1 MNMRERGKTHR
12 TWKIKSRPENERQG
26 IRHHSI
32 VDQSFFIQTP
42 ELNPFRSSTL
52 WIFIQSRMF
61 AIFFLSISQSTRF
74 DSFSHLKH
82 FLCDIVVVVALLV
95 SFLHLSNTRLRLL
108 RFKFLFILT
117 VLLRWPLAFHAML
130 CVIVPFFSLPSS
142 TLIQRFGIW
151 WWSWCFVSFS
161 SSTTSNTVQ
170 KSERHW
176 TAIVIKYLTLRR
188 HMMYK
193 IRYITISH
201 CELRHTHVIF
211 FLSIMSERSARSSS
225 QFLSPTECMYQGCRE
240 QTPWIY
246 MYRYSYRCIRLSW
259 CANVIIDMLLD

>member
-117 VLLRWPLAFHAML
+117 VLLRWPLAFHAICYVWL
-130 CVIVPFFSLPSS
+130 CHFSLYR
-142 TLIQRFGIW
+142 QAH
-151 WWSWCFVSFS
+151 SFS
-161 SSTTSNTVQ
+161 VLVYDDDLDVLFHSVARRQ
-170 KSERHW
+170 
-176 TAIVIKYLTLRR
+176 AIP
-188 HMMYK
+188 YK
-193 IRYITISH
+193 NQSDT
-201 CELRHTHVIF
+201 ELR
-211 FLSIMSERSARSSS
+211 L
-225 QFLSPTECMYQGCRE
+225 
-240 QTPWIY
+240 W
-246 MYRYSYRCIRLSW
+246 
-259 CANVIIDMLLD
+259 